1 MSDMSTPVG
10 SPEMEGPSESGE
22 IAVLDATKRKV
33 NVEVYSAEGQLAKR
47 PTLTV
52 AERSAITDAM
62 ETALDL
68 YQPQRLVLRRT
79 TEEIQG
85 IRQALTDLR
94 EKKSVKAD
102 HLAKI
107 AELEEVLHQREME
120 HEQAL
125 YEVQQAMQATR
136 HQAELQVAN
145 ITHQA
150 QMAAADIIQAGKKA
164 IFEKD
169 WQIKEIHQAASTE
182 IQALE
187 QSNAVLN
194 QQLNYVASDQQRL
207 QGVVSSLEG
216 QLQTAAQRET
226 DSRLATQA
234 AEAQQQQM
242 RSKIFQMGHQLKQ
255 TTDREAQLRT
265 VATQLQQR
273 ADELTR
279 QMAELSASHASVLND
294 MRMDNQLQVQRVAEK
309 DNIIIAVQAQL
320 AETEQAR
327 LLQTEQLTNELH
339 DSKVAAQ
346 ELQARLT
353 RLEGIHEQMQRE
365 VTRLQAQGAPQQ
377 PVGQPQ
383 ATNTPGTPALPT
395 VVLPPQPL
403 GAHIQPVAP
412 PPRSLGVPVQPIV
425 PPPVNV
431 TVAADIMSPQFG
443 TSVST
448 SGTINSVSHTLGR
461 SVTTYDQPIVKGL
474 AELMSH
480 QHKQT
485 IPIFSGYLHEVSWED
500 WIRDAER
507 VARTAGWDNEM
518 KVRFFG
524 DRLKHMALAYH
535 EEIVHRRPNPDYAY
549 WKKTMA
555 ERFQDKSAKE
565 TYKRALEQLKQTPN
579 QRVQDFGNQIDEM
592 YKKAYGNSA
601 ATNTEPDAA
610 SFREDIKK
618 KVLFVVLREPIINH
632 MWLTPSASYEEHL
645 KKAIDVEEMLRRRA
659 QLLPMAPV
667 ATVAN
672 VSEVTDPL
680 ALILEKLSALGA
692 GDQGTVNYVGQQRR
706 DQQGKPQGKPKQA
719 DKAKETNSKRDVT
732 CYNCQKK
739 GHYKRECTA
748 PKKQR
753 KEPPKKDEAKDKK
766 E

>member
-1 MSDMSTPVG
+1 MRLSS
-10 SPEMEGPSESGE
+10 
-22 IAVLDATKRKV
+22 
-33 NVEVYSAEGQLAKR
+33 R
-47 PTLTV
+47 PT
-52 AERSAITDAM
+52 
-62 ETALDL
+62 
-68 YQPQRLVLRRT
+68 PT
-79 TEEIQG
+79 T
-85 IRQALTDLR
+85 
-94 EKKSVKAD
+94 K
-102 HLAKI
+102 
-107 AELEEVLHQREME
+107 LHP
-120 HEQAL
+120 AC
-125 YEVQQAMQATR
+125 QQT
-136 HQAELQVAN
+136 
-145 ITHQA
+145 
-150 QMAAADIIQAGKKA
+150 
-164 IFEKD
+164 
-169 WQIKEIHQAASTE
+169 
-182 IQALE
+182 
-187 QSNAVLN
+187 NA
-194 QQLNYVASDQQRL
+194 Y
-207 QGVVSSLEG
+207 GG
-216 QLQTAAQRET
+216 AAQH
-226 DSRLATQA
+226 
-234 AEAQQQQM
+234 
-242 RSKIFQMGHQLKQ
+242 K
-255 TTDREAQLRT
+255 
-265 VATQLQQR
+265 
-273 ADELTR
+273 
-279 QMAELSASHASVLND
+279 
-294 MRMDNQLQVQRVAEK
+294 
-309 DNIIIAVQAQL
+309 
-320 AETEQAR
+320 
-327 LLQTEQLTNELH
+327 
-339 DSKVAAQ
+339 
-346 ELQARLT
+346 
-353 RLEGIHEQMQRE
+353 
-365 VTRLQAQGAPQQ
+365 
-377 PVGQPQ
+377 
-383 ATNTPGTPALPT
+383 
-395 VVLPPQPL
+395 
-403 GAHIQPVAP
+403 
-412 PPRSLGVPVQPIV
+412 
-425 PPPVNV
+425 PPPVNIS
-431 TVAADIMSPQFG
+431 VAVDIMSPQFG

-518 KVRFFG
+518 RVRFFG

-535 EEIVHRRPNPDYAY
+535 EEIVRSRLNPDYAY

-706 DQQGKPQGKPKQA
+706 DQQGKAQGKPKQA

-739 GHYKRECTA
+739 GHYKWECTA

-753 KEPPKKDEAKDKK
+753 KEPPKKDETKDKK

>member
-1 MSDMSTPVG
+1 MADNSTSVD
-10 SPEMEGPSESGE
+10 SPDTAEPCESGE
-22 IAVLDATKRKV
+22 IAVIEATPVKRQHD
-33 NVEVYSAEGQLAKR
+33 VEFYSAEGQLAKR
-47 PTLTV
+47 PTLSV

-68 YQPQRLVLRRT
+68 YQPQRLVIRRT

-85 IRQALTDLR
+85 IRQALNDLR

-107 AELEEVLHQREME
+107 AELEEVLHHREKE

-125 YEVQQAMQATR
+125 FEVQQTMLATR

-145 ITHQA
+145 VTHQA
-150 QMAAADIIQAGKKA
+150 QMATANIIQAGKKA

-187 QSNAVLN
+187 QSNAALN
-194 QQLNYVASDQQRL
+194 QQLSFVASDQQRL
-207 QGVVSSLEG
+207 HGVVSTLEG
-216 QLQTAAQRET
+216 QLQTAVQRET

-234 AEAQQQQM
+234 SEAQQHQM
-242 RSKIFQMGHQLKQ
+242 RSKIFSMGNQLKQ
-255 TTDREAQLRT
+255 TTEREAQLRI

-279 QMAELSASHASVLND
+279 QMAEMSASHASVLND
-294 MRMDNQLQVQRVAEK
+294 VRMDNQLQVQRATEK
-309 DNIIIAVQAQL
+309 DNIIIAVQTQL
-320 AETEQAR
+320 AESEQAR
-327 LLQTEQLTNELH
+327 LLQTAQLTDELH
-339 DSKVAAQ
+339 NSKVTAQ
-346 ELQARLT
+346 ELQTRLT
-353 RLEGIHEQMQRE
+353 RLEDIHEQMQRE
-365 VTRLQAQGAPQQ
+365 VTRLQAQATPQQ
-377 PVGQPQ
+377 PAGQSQ
-383 ATNTPGTPALPT
+383 ASNTLRTPTLPT
-395 VVLPPQPL
+395 VGLPPQPL
-403 GAHIQPVAP
+403 GSSVQPV
-412 PPRSLGVPVQPIV
+412 V
-425 PPPVNV
+425 PPLGNV
-431 TVAADIMSPQFG
+431 SVAADIMSPQFG
-443 TSVST
+443 TSVSAG
-448 SGTINSVSHTLGR
+448 GTINSVDHSFGR
-461 SVTTYDQPIVKGL
+461 NVTVYDQPIVKGL

-535 EEIVHRRPNPDYAY
+535 EEIVRSRPNPDYVY

-610 SFREDIKK
+610 LFREDIKK
-618 KVLFVVLREPIINH
+618 KVLFVGLREPITNH

-659 QLLPMAPV
+659 QLLPMAPA

-672 VSEVTDPL
+672 VSVITDPL
-680 ALILEKLSALGA
+680 AQILETLSVLGA
-692 GDQGTVNYVGQQRR
+692 GDQGAINYVGQNRR
-706 DQQGKPQGKPKQA
+706 DQKGKSQGKPKQA

-753 KEPPKKDEAKDKK
+753 KEPPKKDEAKEKK